1 MESSQSSKYRNTD
14 DTDEWIKTDYILY
27 YMKHEEITEKIIKA
41 FYKVYNTLGYGF
53 LEKVYQ
59 NALII
64 ELVKAG
70 LNVTKEKRIVVY
82 YESQVV
88 GDYNADLTVE
98 NVVICELKTSEQLYE
113 GDEHQLVNYLK
124 ATEMEVG
131 LLLNFGKKPEVR
143 RKIYDNERKT
153 WRTTKSTPIDII

>member
-1 MESSQSSKYRNTD
+1 
-14 DTDEWIKTDYILY
+14 
-27 YMKHEEITEKIIKA
+27 MKHEELTEKIIKA

-53 LEKVYQ
+53 LEKVYL
-59 NALII
+59 NALLI
-64 ELVKAG
+64 ELVKMG
-70 LNVTKEKRIVVY
+70 LTATKEKRILVY
-82 YESQVV
+82 YEGQVV

-98 NVVICELKTSEQLYE
+98 NVVICELKTSELLYE

-153 WRTTKSTPIDII
+153 WRTTKSTQIDII